1 MRGEKHT
8 NFCGMLL
15 ICVIVVMRKMLCI
28 VDLMWMKYDEGDDGG
43 GLVWSTMVFWL
54 KVEWH

>member
-1 MRGEKHT
+1 
-8 NFCGMLL
+8 MLL

-43 GLVWSTMVFWL
+43 VLVWSTMVFWL